1 MLRRQYLGASRV
13 SFTRARPP
21 DSFGAPLADHETEI
35 AAAEVAGRMER
46 RPPPLNPFRTA
57 EAGETASAPIS
68 PPDTSQDKVN
78 RANE

>member
-35 AAAEVAGRMER
+35 AAVEVAGRM
-46 RPPPLNPFRTA
+46 
-57 EAGETASAPIS
+57 
-68 PPDTSQDKVN
+68 
-78 RANE
+78 